1 MLLACGEGEPRSQT
15 ERMVDLRT
23 VRSGPDV
30 QAAELNG
37 AIAKQPR
44 NPVLYARRASFH
56 LAAGKTDAAVQ
67 DINYAIELDDAPGEF
82 YLIKAR
88 ALRTKGQLQ
97 AAVAAAA
104 DAQKRG
110 YNPPDLHLLLAEA
123 HLAARRYDTS
133 LDYLDRV
140 LREQPDNASALF
152 YKGLVYAAL
161 RDTVQALDYLRAS
174 AARVPR
180 QPEVLHQLAY
190 LLNANRQPAQAAPLV
205 ERGLHVDRQYAPLW
219 YDRGRVF
226 DLTALPDSA
235 ARQYARA
242 IRLDTALYR
251 ADYRLGLYYYKAKQH
266 AKAIP
271 HLRRARRRSQY
282 LPNIGQML
290 AESYEWA
297 GQTQQA
303 WVAYRE
309 LVKQFPGDK
318 HYTFKVWKVGQR
330 LPQPVLDSL
339 KEVYGAPPLPRRAPV
354 APALSFDSLPSRAP
368 ALLTPR

>member
-1 MLLACGEGEPRSQT
+1 
-15 ERMVDLRT
+15 MVDLRT

>member
-1 MLLACGEGEPRSQT
+1 
-15 ERMVDLRT
+15 MVNLRT

-67 DINYAIELDDAPGEF
+67 DIDYAIELDDAPGEF
-82 YLIKAR
+82 YLTKAR
-88 ALRTKGQLQ
+88 ALRAKGQLQ
-97 AAVAAAA
+97 SAIAAAA
-104 DAQKRG
+104 EAQKRG
-110 YNPPDLHLLLAEA
+110 YNPPELHLLLAEA
-123 HLAARRYDTS
+123 NLAARRYDNS

-152 YKGLVYAAL
+152 YKGLVYSAL
-161 RDTVQALDYLRAS
+161 RDTIQALDYLRAS
-174 AARVPR
+174 VARAPK
-180 QPEVLHQLAY
+180 QPEILHQLAY
-190 LLNANRQPAQAAPLV
+190 LLNANRQPAIAAAYI
-205 ERGLHVDRQYAPLW
+205 ERGLQADNKYAALW

-226 DLTALPDSA
+226 DLAGQSDSA
-235 ARQYARA
+235 VRQYARA
-242 IRLDTALYR
+242 IQLDTTLYR
-251 ADYRLGLYYYKAKQH
+251 ADYRLGLYYFKAKQH

-271 HLRRARRRSQY
+271 LLRRARRRSQY
-282 LPNIGQML
+282 LPNLGEML
-290 AESYEWA
+290 AESYEWT

-303 WVAYRE
+303 WVAYRQ

-330 LPQPVLDSL
+330 LPQPILDSL
-339 KEVYGAPPLPRRAPV
+339 KVVYGAPPIPRRAPTV
-354 APALSFDSLPSRAP
+354 APSTFDSLPSRAP